1 MTTVGS
7 LVGRSS
13 GNSESCVGGCPRVGS
28 CSAPLSLIVSFS
40 RRWKTNTS
48 TPTGTISIAISSF
61 FAICFFQQLQLID
74 FPNNVS
80 ECEAREI
87 FLVGNRFFLV
97 IFDFL
102 FSVEEERR
110 RKIIDALKSD
120 KVSDDRSSFMM

>member
-1 MTTVGS
+1 M
-7 LVGRSS
+7 
-13 GNSESCVGGCPRVGS
+13 
-28 CSAPLSLIVSFS
+28 
-40 RRWKTNTS
+40 
-48 TPTGTISIAISSF
+48 
-61 FAICFFQQLQLID
+61 
-74 FPNNVS
+74 S